1 MRYSERLILLLCV
14 AASLIL
20 AGAAFLNAGAGR
32 AAYAGASL
40 ADTTRIATCDVFR
53 VTDALLKAEPY
64 DGLLKVE
71 QDKAN
76 VVLAPLDQELQT
88 LQTELQ
94 ALGAAVNEPANRE
107 KVQTFQRKREDYFRK
122 RGETQTTFDAAVSK
136 INFEALL
143 AARQQTKA
151 TGEKLGYGLVIATRE
166 LDATKP
172 PDNPA
177 AFSITALSSP
187 MVRTVP
193 EDDITDR
200 VIADLG
206 VRDTKQPATTTP
218 SETPA
223 PAKP

>member
-1 MRYSERLILLLCV
+1 MRYSERLILLSCV
-14 AASLIL
+14 AASLAL
-20 AGAAFLNAGAGR
+20 ASAAYLNAGAGQ
-32 AAYAGASL
+32 AAYARGSL
-40 ADTTRIATCDVFR
+40 GEPTRIATCDVFR
-53 VTDALLKAEPY
+53 VTDALLRVEPY

-71 QDKAN
+71 QEKAN
-76 VVLAPLDQELQT
+76 VVLQPLDQELQG

-94 ALGAAVNEPANRE
+94 ALGAAANEPANRE

-122 RGETQTTFDAAVSK
+122 RGEMQAAFDTSVSK

-143 AARQQTKA
+143 AARQQAKA

-166 LDATKP
+166 LDAAKP
-172 PDNPA
+172 PDSPA

-187 MVRTVP
+187 LVRIVP
-193 EDDITDR
+193 EDDITER

-206 VRDTKQPATTTP
+206 VRDAKQPATTTP